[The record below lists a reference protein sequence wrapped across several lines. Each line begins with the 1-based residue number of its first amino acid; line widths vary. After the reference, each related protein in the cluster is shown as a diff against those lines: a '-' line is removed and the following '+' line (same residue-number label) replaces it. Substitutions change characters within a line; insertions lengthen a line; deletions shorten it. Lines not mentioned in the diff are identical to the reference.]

1 MQARW
6 HARLRQWFADRRRG
20 GRLPRTAR
28 RLIAAGL
35 VIAAGILAVNPQ
47 DATGGRPAI
56 ALTRDLPIGARIEA
70 RDVQPVRVLQLPDGA
85 VPDVAS
91 IIGSELAAAARRGEV
106 ITDVRLADMTGPDPG
121 AGRVAVPIRP
131 ADPAIVDLLGPGM
144 HVAVLS
150 VGEDGATVVLAA
162 EAVVLALSDIP
173 QRGSD
178 ARPIVVAVP
187 AAAANAVV
195 AATVAGT
202 IAIRFT

>member
-6 HARLRQWFADRRRG
+6 HERLRQWFADRRRG

-28 RLIAAGL
+28 RLVAAGL

-47 DATGGRPAI
+47 DTDGRPAI

-70 RDVQPVRVLQLPDGA
+70 RDVQRVRVLQLPDGA

-91 IIGSELAAAARRGEV
+91 VIGAELAAAARRGEI
-106 ITDVRLADMTGPDPG
+106 ITDLRLADATGPDPG

-162 EAVVLALSDIP
+162 DAVVLALSDIP

-202 IAIRFT
+202 IAIRFA